1 MTVALLINDRRHVGW
16 TEATVTRSIET
27 ISGAFTVTLSER
39 EPGETT
45 PRVIRPGNACRVQLE
60 DETVLQGWVD
70 AVTVDYDGG
79 SHTIAVR
86 GRDATGDLVDCSAAS
101 KPGEWTN
108 ERLENIA
115 AALCEPFNIGVT
127 REVDTGAPFARF
139 RIEEGESVFE
149 AIERACRFRAVLPLS
164 DGRGGLIL
172 GGPSRSR
179 TSVRLQRGE
188 NILSA
193 SGTASWL
200 ARFSDYTLLGQQAG
214 GSSGG
219 LFGGETG
226 VTAEQVAH
234 VSATAQDGGVDR
246 YRPLTIIGEQSLN
259 DDEALARIQWEANV
273 RSARA
278 RSARVT
284 VQGWQEVPDGPLWE
298 PGRLVF
304 VADEWLGIAQEL
316 LVSSTSQSLSA
327 AGTLTTL
334 DLVPQDAFVQRAE
347 PAPSSGPAGLGANW
361 WT

>member
-1 MTVALLINDRRHVGW
+1 MTVALSDQRRCHVGW
-16 TEATVTRSIET
+16 TEATVTRSLET

-45 PRVIRPGNACRVQLE
+45 PRVIRPGNACRVELE

-70 AVTVDYDGG
+70 AVTVNYDGG
-79 SHTIAVR
+79 AHTIAVR

-101 KPGEWTN
+101 KPGEWKDA
-108 ERLENIA
+108 RLEEIA
-115 AALCEPFNIGVT
+115 SALCEPFGIRVT

-149 AIERACRFRAVLPLS
+149 AIERGCRFRAVLPLS

-172 GGPSRSR
+172 GGPTRSR
-179 TSVRLQRGE
+179 TAVRLERGV

-214 GSSGG
+214 GAGG
-219 LFGGETG
+219 GGMFGGPSG
-226 VTAEQVAH
+226 ITAEQVAH
-234 VSATAQDGGVDR
+234 VSATARDGGVDR

-259 DDEALARIQWEANV
+259 NDEAKARIQWEANV

-284 VQGWQEVPDGPLWE
+284 VQGWREVPDGDLWE

-304 VADEWLGIAQEL
+304 LADEWLGIAQEL

-327 AGTLTTL
+327 GGTLTTM

-347 PAPSSGPAGLGANW
+347 PSQTSPLGSNW
-361 WT
+361 WG

>member
-16 TEATVTRSIET
+16 TEATVTRSLET

-45 PRVIRPGNACRVQLE
+45 PRVIRPGNACRVELE
-60 DETVLQGWVD
+60 GDTVLQGWVD
-70 AVTVDYDGG
+70 AVTVDYDARG
-79 SHTIAVR
+79 HTIAVR

-101 KPGEWTN
+101 KPGEWSDA
-108 ERLENIA
+108 RLEEIA
-115 AALCEPFNIGVT
+115 SALCEPFGISVSRGI
-127 REVDTGAPFARF
+127 DTGAPFSRF

-172 GGPSRSR
+172 GGPTRSR
-179 TSVRLQRGE
+179 TSTRLERGV

-200 ARFSDYTLLGQQAG
+200 ARFSDYTLLGQQAA
-214 GSSGG
+214 GSGADFAG
-219 LFGGETG
+219 I
-226 VTAEQVAH
+226 TAEQVAH
-234 VSATAQDGGVDR
+234 VSATARDGGVDR
-246 YRPLTIIGEQSLN
+246 HRPLTIIGEQSL
-259 DDEALARIQWEANV
+259 DEDEARARIQWEANV

-278 RSARVT
+278 RSAHVT
-284 VQGWQEVPDGPLWE
+284 VQGWREVPDGELWE

-304 VADEWLGIAQEL
+304 LTDEWLGIAQEL
-316 LVSSTSQSLSA
+316 LVSSTSQSLSSG
-327 AGTLTTL
+327 GTLTTL

-347 PAPSSGPAGLGANW
+347 PMDTSPLGSNFW
-361 WT
+361 G